1 MFQWPI
7 VSVLSL
13 YGFILQVFC
22 SVPPPTNL
30 TLNCHNFHNVLY
42 WNYSE
47 PSLQPLFI
55 VTIRNYEGPRQLV
68 NTSKNYLDISSYTQD
83 ADDAYFVSVVATL
96 NESAIHS
103 SGRSTQFTYG
113 EFSSKT
119 KCTVD
124 FPPLNISVWS
134 RRFEINYRHPFYI
147 YGIETLNDT
156 FIYSVEYNETES
168 TIYSC
173 LVTELVCT
181 EKMHLPESLYGSCM
195 MVHFKG
201 SVKGIQTDISR
212 NVCSDRLDPNEK
224 DWTTIITTLV
234 CSGIVVIMII
244 VVGGVL
250 YKKRTQIKPQN
261 SVISK
266 FLSIVRSDHAMIVP
280 EQPTLCAVTSVG
292 HIPLLQT
299 PDDVPTPTNISPT
312 DVTHFPIDSIPNM
325 ESSGSQEPESMVE
338 EEESEDAKSSTG
350 YDCGKFLVVM
360 SPGDTVDA
368 YGPRQA

>member
-1 MFQWPI
+1 MFEISGLQKPI
-7 VSVLSL
+7 FSFSVSCINTLVFFFLST
-13 YGFILQVFC
+13 
-22 SVPPPTNL
+22 VPPPTNL

-156 FIYSVEYNETES
+156 FIYSS

-224 DWTTIITTLV
+224 GKAFAYIAAYDVDQQLK
-234 CSGIVVIMII
+234 
-244 VVGGVL
+244 L
-250 YKKRTQIKPQN
+250 N
-261 SVISK
+261 
-266 FLSIVRSDHAMIVP
+266 LP